1 LKYIFNISIVGLP
14 AVAVVLAINGVPA
27 VTGVYVFALVHAV
40 ASTNALAGV
49 SAVKDFHPWQCS
61 FQTGS

>member
-1 LKYIFNISIVGLP
+1 MAFLLL
-14 AVAVVLAINGVPA
+14 LA
-27 VTGVYVFALVHAV
+27 FALVHAV